1 MTIKNTKAAGAHKH
15 KDDSVEAGR
24 RYVAAYVE
32 FIHFAEHIHT
42 LVSVGTA
49 DAGHEH

>member
-24 RYVAAYVE
+24 GYVAAYVE
-32 FIHFAEHIHT
+32 FIHFTGRIHT
-42 LVSVGTA
+42 LVSVGA
-49 DAGHEH
+49 SDAGYKH